1 MKLRTELYGRDELI
15 RAIKRNPRFVRDR
28 SLQMMT
34 RLKAAYQMTINRNPW
49 RVGGTGGGVP
59 TKTGSLRDAHGYDIK
74 PWHLKIEV
82 RPEKAKAYG
91 WSVHEGTKYM
101 KKRPW
106 LDYAHEKEKGTREE
120 HYDDFLE
127 DIVEDL
133 AK

>member
-1 MKLRTELYGRDELI
+1 MKFRTELYGKDELI
-15 RAIKRNPRFVRDR
+15 RAIRRNPQFVKDR

-34 RLKAAYQMTINRNPW
+34 RLKAAYQQTINRNPW

-59 TKTGSLRDAHGYDIK
+59 VDTGSLRDAHGYK
-74 PWHLKIEV
+74 VQPWHFKIKV
-82 RPEKAKAYG
+82 RQSKADAYG
-91 WSVHEGTKYM
+91 KAVHRG
-101 KKRPW
+101 RPW
-106 LDYAHEKEKGTREE
+106 LDYAHEKEKSTREK